1 MGDWNLPLVP
11 SPIAFRRFSLPGYT
25 AGATPKR
32 AANPVPAPQ
41 EDSMSLRSLV
51 AAALALAALPAL
63 GQEITLKVHHFWAP
77 TAMPPSTLLVP
88 WCDKI
93 AKDSNNRLKCQIYP
107 AMQLGGA
114 PPQLI
119 DQAKDGVADIVWTLP
134 GYTAGRFPLMEVFE
148 LPFMSASA
156 EATSQAAWEYF
167 DKYARK
173 EFPGLQ
179 VLVVNVHDNGFVHTR
194 EKQVKSMADFKGLKM
209 RAPTRQTNKL
219 LGALGAT
226 PVAMPLPALADALSK
241 GVVDGY
247 LLPWEVIPS
256 IKAHELSKY
265 DTETDPS
272 MRALYTAVFTL
283 AMNQAKYDSLPPDLR
298 KVIDANSGLAGARAF
313 GKQWDASAPPA
324 RKLAAEHGNVFYT
337 VPASELA
344 NWQKATSNLDEEW
357 VKDVTAK
364 GNDGKMLLQA
374 ARDLIKKY
382 EGAK

>member
-1 MGDWNLPLVP
+1 MPLV
-11 SPIAFRRFSLPGYT
+11 RTL
-25 AGATPKR
+25 
-32 AANPVPAPQ
+32 
-41 EDSMSLRSLV
+41 L
-51 AAALALAALPAL
+51 AAAFAAVAIPAAA
-63 GQEITLKVHHFWAP
+63 QEITLKVHHFWP
-77 TAMPPSTLLVP
+77 PGAMPPSTLLVP
-88 WCDKI
+88 WCDRI
-93 AKDSNNRLKCQIYP
+93 AKDSGNRLKCQIYP

-119 DQAKDGVADIVWTLP
+119 DQVKDGVADIVWTLP

-167 DKYARK
+167 DKHARK
-173 EFPGLQ
+173 EFPGIQ
-179 VLVVNVHDNGFVHTR
+179 MLVVNVHDNGFVHAR
-194 EKQVKSMADFKGLKM
+194 ERQVKTMADFKGLKV

-256 IKAHELSKY
+256 IKAHELTKY
-265 DTETDPS
+265 HSETDPKA
-272 MRALYTAVFTL
+272 RALYTAVFTL

-298 KVIDANSGLAGARAF
+298 KVIDANSGAAAAKAF
-313 GKQWDASAPPA
+313 GRQWDASAPPA
-324 RKLAAEHGNVFYT
+324 RKLAVDRGNTFY
-337 VPASELA
+337 VIPASELA
-344 NWQKATSNLDEEW
+344 NWEKATANLDDDW

-364 GNDGKMLLQA
+364 GNDGKMLLQT
-374 ARDLIKKY
+374 ARDLIRKY

>member
-1 MGDWNLPLVP
+1 MPLV
-11 SPIAFRRFSLPGYT
+11 RTL
-25 AGATPKR
+25 
-32 AANPVPAPQ
+32 
-41 EDSMSLRSLV
+41 L
-51 AAALALAALPAL
+51 AAAFAAVAIPAAA
-63 GQEITLKVHHFWAP
+63 QEITLKVHHFWP
-77 TAMPPSTLLVP
+77 PGAMPPSTLLVP
-88 WCDKI
+88 WCDRI
-93 AKDSNNRLKCQIYP
+93 AKDSGNRLKCQIYP

-119 DQAKDGVADIVWTLP
+119 DQVKDGVADIVWTLP

-167 DKYARK
+167 DKHARK
-173 EFPGLQ
+173 EFPGIHM
-179 VLVVNVHDNGFVHTR
+179 LVVNVHDNGFVHAR
-194 EKQVKSMADFKGLKM
+194 ERQVKTMADFKGLKV

-256 IKAHELSKY
+256 IKAHELTKY
-265 DTETDPS
+265 HSETDPKS
-272 MRALYTAVFTL
+272 RALYTAVFTL

-298 KVIDANSGLAGARAF
+298 KVIDANSGAAAAKAF
-313 GKQWDASAPPA
+313 GRQWDASAPPA
-324 RKLAAEHGNVFYT
+324 RKLAVDRGNTFY
-337 VPASELA
+337 VIPASELA
-344 NWQKATSNLDEEW
+344 NWEKATANLDDDW

-364 GNDGKMLLQA
+364 GNDGKMLLPT
-374 ARDLIKKY
+374 ARDLIRKY

>member
-1 MGDWNLPLVP
+1 MPLV
-11 SPIAFRRFSLPGYT
+11 RTL
-25 AGATPKR
+25 
-32 AANPVPAPQ
+32 
-41 EDSMSLRSLV
+41 L
-51 AAALALAALPAL
+51 AAAFAAVALPATA
-63 GQEITLKVHHFWAP
+63 QEITLKVHHFWP
-77 TAMPPSTLLVP
+77 PGAMPPSTLLVP
-88 WCDKI
+88 WCDRI
-93 AKDSNNRLKCQIYP
+93 AKDSGNRLKCQIYP

-119 DQAKDGVADIVWTLP
+119 DQVKDGVADIVWTLP

-167 DKYARK
+167 DKHARK
-173 EFPGLQ
+173 EFPGIQ
-179 VLVVNVHDNGFVHTR
+179 MLVVNVHDNGFVHTR
-194 EKQVKSMADFKGLKM
+194 ERQVKTMADFKGLKV

-256 IKAHELSKY
+256 IKAHELTKY
-265 DTETDPS
+265 HSETDPKA
-272 MRALYTAVFTL
+272 RALYTAVFTL

-298 KVIDANSGLAGARAF
+298 KVIDANSGAAAAKAF

-324 RKLAAEHGNVFYT
+324 RKLAADRGNTFY
-337 VPASELA
+337 VIPASELA
-344 NWQKATSNLDEEW
+344 NWEKATANLDDDW

-364 GNDGKMLLQA
+364 GNDGKMLLQT
-374 ARDLIKKY
+374 ARDLIRKY
-382 EGAK
+382 EGTK